1 MFIADLEL
9 QQCFENLLIEL
20 ISDDRFIVEEA
31 FAALSGQKE
40 GDVPSQSFITA
51 ESLFELIL
59 TYGNPELLVEDC

>member
-31 FAALSGQKE
+31 FAALSG
-40 GDVPSQSFITA
+40 
-51 ESLFELIL
+51 
-59 TYGNPELLVEDC
+59 